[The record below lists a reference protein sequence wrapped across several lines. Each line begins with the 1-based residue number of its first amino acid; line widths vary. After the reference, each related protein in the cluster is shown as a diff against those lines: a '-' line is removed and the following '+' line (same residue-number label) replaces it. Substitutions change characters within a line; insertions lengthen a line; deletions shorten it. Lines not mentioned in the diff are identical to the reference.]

1 MKKIKILTLIGNNYG
16 GALQAY
22 ALYHTIKKYDKN
34 VSIINY
40 SPFFGKLSL
49 KDYIKKIVYIKR
61 DVKFNLFRKKMLNL
75 TAKLSILEDDKNSL
89 YIVGSDQVWNPSID
103 ISVRENY
110 YLKFVSDSNRKNS
123 YAASIGTNYIDDNE
137 NNIKTIT
144 DLLSQFNYITVR
156 EQTANDILNRVINKK
171 IYTVLDPTLLM
182 KQEEWKKISKKYNHK
197 EKYVC
202 VYTLGLNRS
211 VEGVID
217 SFSKEYN
224 KKIIDIFY
232 KKRFSNEL
240 KHENGFGPIEFIS
253 VIENSDFVITN
264 SFHGTVF
271 ALLFHKKFITI
282 TRGDM
287 NSRIYDLLKT
297 LKLQDRILTE
307 NDGIEK
313 YRLTAKKDINYEE
326 VDRLLEVERNN
337 SLKHLKNILNVK
349 ESE

>member
-1 MKKIKILTLIGNNYG
+1 
-16 GALQAY
+16 
-22 ALYHTIKKYDKN
+22 
-34 VSIINY
+34 
-40 SPFFGKLSL
+40 
-49 KDYIKKIVYIKR
+49 
-61 DVKFNLFRKKMLNL
+61 MLNL

-217 SFSKEYN
+217 SFSK
-224 KKIIDIFY
+224 
-232 KKRFSNEL
+232 
-240 KHENGFGPIEFIS
+240 
-253 VIENSDFVITN
+253 V
-264 SFHGTVF
+264 
-271 ALLFHKKFITI
+271 
-282 TRGDM
+282 
-287 NSRIYDLLKT
+287 
-297 LKLQDRILTE
+297 
-307 NDGIEK
+307 
-313 YRLTAKKDINYEE
+313 
-326 VDRLLEVERNN
+326 
-337 SLKHLKNILNVK
+337 
-349 ESE
+349 